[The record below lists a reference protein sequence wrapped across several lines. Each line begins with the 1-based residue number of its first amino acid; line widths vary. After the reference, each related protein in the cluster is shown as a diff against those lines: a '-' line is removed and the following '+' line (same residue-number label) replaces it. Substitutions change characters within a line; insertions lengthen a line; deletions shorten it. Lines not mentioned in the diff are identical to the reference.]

1 MGYFGTKMDD
11 PLKDKRFSHVVSD
24 PRFRKL
30 PRSERKVKID
40 HRFKAMFTDDKFKLK
55 YAVDKRGRPVEQTQ
69 ADNLKKY
76 YELNSGS
83 DESSDDEEAEE
94 SNDEPD
100 EKNQEMQD
108 DSGDDDDSV
117 DESQSSAEEIVDR
130 GEPQTVDKSV
140 NKEDHVQKEELES
153 NSSHQHST
161 SEVEPIKQSAKRD
174 QLKERSKM
182 VDSVHKGRMKEVVFE
197 RLQDLTVDYARGIGT
212 LGSDESSSD
221 ESTSEDSE
229 EEEIFHP
236 WGELANDADQTED
249 ATARLAACNLDWDRI
264 TAKDLFIL
272 FTSFLPPEGFIKEV
286 TIYPSEFGLQRM
298 KEEELK
304 GPKELFENPKFQ
316 DFDDDDFTDK
326 HADGSQYC
334 MEKLREY
341 QLNRLRYYYAV
352 ITFNNPET
360 ANKIYT
366 ECDGIEYESSATKMD
381 LRFIPDDMEFEHEPK
396 ESCTSMPDIT
406 KYKPRLFVN
415 SALQQGTVRL
425 TWDETDLNRV
435 EFTKKLAGGEKIND
449 DDLQA
454 YIAASS
460 DSDEEDKT
468 EVENEDD
475 VLSKAGDN
483 PIEKYK
489 ALLSSVTNKKNK
501 SNIDMEVSW
510 GVGLGDKDSES
521 EPEEADSDG
530 DKTSSNKDKM
540 QKGKSKNSSKKPH
553 KSNTTEDDD
562 KNAELELLLADDAA
576 EERAKAHFNF
586 KDIQKEES
594 RKKKKR
600 KHQKDMKE
608 VTSEDKFEIDV
619 KDSRFSAL
627 YTSHHFNID
636 PADPRFV
643 RTEAAEKIIQEKQ
656 KRRKL
661 DESGKSPAIPV
672 QSNKK
677 HNKMNAE
684 LASLVKSIKGKQA
697 GS

>member
-1 MGYFGTKMDD
+1 MDD

-76 YELNSGS
+76 YELTSGS
-83 DESSDDEEAEE
+83 EEGSDDEEAEE
-94 SNDEPD
+94 SNEEADE
-100 EKNQEMQD
+100 ESQEIQD
-108 DSGDDDDSV
+108 NSGDDDDDSG
-117 DESQSSAEEIVDR
+117 DEIQNSTEEITDQLKPEVIS
-130 GEPQTVDKSV
+130 KSV
-140 NKEDHVQKEELES
+140 EKENHAKVEDERENELES
-153 NSSHQHST
+153 NSAHQPFT
-161 SEVEPIKQSAKRD
+161 SEVTSTKSAKKD

-182 VDSVHKGRMKEVVFE
+182 VDSVHKGRMKEVVSE
-197 RLQDLTVDYARGIGT
+197 RLKDLTVDYARGIGT

-221 ESTSEDSE
+221 ESTSGDSE

-236 WGELANDADQTED
+236 WGELANDAEHTED

-264 TAKDLFIL
+264 TAKDLFVL

-286 TIYPSEFGLQRM
+286 TIYPSEYGLQRM

-304 GPKELFENPKFQ
+304 GPKELFEDPKFKK
-316 DFDDDDFTDK
+316 FDDDDFTDK
-326 HADGSQYC
+326 HAEGSQYC

-352 ITFNNPET
+352 ITFNSPET

-381 LRFIPDDMEFEHEPK
+381 LRFIPDDMDFDVEPK

-460 DSDEEDKT
+460 DSSEDDKS

-475 VLSKAGDN
+475 VVSKSDIADN

-489 ALLSSVTNKKNK
+489 ALLSSVTSNKKHK
-501 SNIDMEVSW
+501 SNVDMEVSW
-510 GVGLGDKDSES
+510 GIGLGEKDSES
-521 EPEEADSDG
+521 EPEDSDAG
-530 DKTSSNKDKM
+530 ETNDEKM
-540 QKGKSKNSSKKPH
+540 H
-553 KSNTTEDDD
+553 
-562 KNAELELLLADDAA
+562 
-576 EERAKAHFNF
+576 
-586 KDIQKEES
+586 
-594 RKKKKR
+594 
-600 KHQKDMKE
+600 
-608 VTSEDKFEIDV
+608 
-619 KDSRFSAL
+619 
-627 YTSHHFNID
+627 
-636 PADPRFV
+636 
-643 RTEAAEKIIQEKQ
+643 
-656 KRRKL
+656 
-661 DESGKSPAIPV
+661 
-672 QSNKK
+672 
-677 HNKMNAE
+677 
-684 LASLVKSIKGKQA
+684 KGKQKIKTRYLA
-697 GS
+697 SQT